1 MNCEADQEDQ
11 NKIAIKEWV
20 STMEGRIRKLG
31 GQGVDR
37 FLSNLFRA
45 FEGMFLGAET
55 PKHSAQKVLNTLQAI
70 REISAVSCLVQSSNP
85 GVELPYCFAPC
96 YSSGADKRRQFSNNC
111 VVSQAVRNKLLRACC
126 HQLVTFKRRQT
137 YNSFV
142 CGNTT

>member
-55 PKHSAQKVLNTLQAI
+55 PKHSAQEVLNTLQAI
-70 REISAVSCLVQSSNP
+70 REISAVSVKNTCLVQIRQS
-85 GVELPYCFAPC
+85 L
-96 YSSGADKRRQFSNNC
+96 SGIAILFC
-111 VVSQAVRNKLLRACC
+111 TLL
-126 HQLVTFKRRQT
+126 F
-137 YNSFV
+137 
-142 CGNTT
+142 

>member
-1 MNCEADQEDQ
+1 MLVTAFVFNFLRCNACTIFRQFLLFSIGVNQWKLNCEADQEDQ
-11 NKIAIKEWV
+11 NKIAIQEWV

-70 REISAVSCLVQSSNP
+70 REISAV
-85 GVELPYCFAPC
+85 G
-96 YSSGADKRRQFSNNC
+96 RQEHTS
-111 VVSQAVRNKLLRACC
+111 
-126 HQLVTFKRRQT
+126 
-137 YNSFV
+137 
-142 CGNTT
+142 